1 MAKTA
6 AAEKAKPA
14 EAPKKVVRLDF
25 DNIEVKRMIVEA
37 KKSGLLHIDKLNEHL
52 VIEGISAEE
61 IEILYARLS
70 EMGISVHD
78 QRDEETLGP
87 KTLARTST
95 TAVKGGNSKD
105 CLLYTSPSPRDAT
118 LSRMPSSA

>member
-87 KTLARTST
+87 KTLART
-95 TAVKGGNSKD
+95 
-105 CLLYTSPSPRDAT
+105 
-118 LSRMPSSA
+118 